1 MWYVVDVAAWAA
13 AVCKGNEWIC
23 ITNLH
28 TTTTVSKLWHLP
40 WYSILLTSMAQFYRW
55 WPASNARECEWRSL
69 HAMVVLMLQAP
80 RNGARVISMDSGGRW
95 WWKHV
100 LIVLYLSLIRGTLL
114 VTMCHTTAVWE
125 NKKSKQ
131 KQRGAQH
138 ELQQLLC
145 TQELRH
151 LPLPTNLEA
160 NGKSNLPLQVWSY
173 WEKSLCTCPPQQG
186 MCSKKTGSTTISIT
200 FLKVI
205 DCTTME
211 KTW

>member
-1 MWYVVDVAAWAA
+1 
-13 AVCKGNEWIC
+13 
-23 ITNLH
+23 
-28 TTTTVSKLWHLP
+28 
-40 WYSILLTSMAQFYRW
+40 
-55 WPASNARECEWRSL
+55 
-69 HAMVVLMLQAP
+69 MLQAP
-80 RNGARVISMDSGGRW
+80 RNGAGVISMDSGG
-95 WWKHV
+95 KMMMEAC
-100 LIVLYLSLIRGTLL
+100 SNSSFIRGTLL

-211 KTW
+211 KT

>member
-1 MWYVVDVAAWAA
+1 MNGSAWQTFTLLLLSAN
-13 AVCKGNEWIC
+13 CGIC
-23 ITNLH
+23 LGA
-28 TTTTVSKLWHLP
+28 LF
-40 WYSILLTSMAQFYRW
+40 YSLQLAQFYHW
-55 WPASNARECEWRSL
+55 HPAS
-69 HAMVVLMLQAP
+69 HA
-80 RNGARVISMDSGGRW
+80 RNGAGVISMDSGGRW

-114 VTMCHTTAVWE
+114 VTMCHTTALWE

-131 KQRGAQH
+131 KQRGTQH

-145 TQELRH
+145 TEELRH
-151 LPLPTNLEA
+151 LPLPANLEA
-160 NGKSNLPLQVWSY
+160 NGKSNLPLQVWFY
-173 WEKSLCTCPPQQG
+173 WEKSLCCTCPPQQG
-186 MCSKKTGSTTISIT
+186 MCSKKTGSTTITIT